1 MEECMNLYQL
11 NVKDVQKN
19 DVSLEGY
26 KGKVLLVVNTAS
38 GCGFTPQYEGLETL
52 YKNYKD
58 KGLEI
63 LDFPCNQFMNQA
75 SGTDEE
81 LVAFCQMKFG
91 TTFKT
96 FAKVDVNGD
105 GADPL
110 FKYLRKEAPTEFEN
124 EKANA
129 FKKVL
134 NDLKQTVTGDSV
146 KWNFT
151 KFLVDRNGKVLA
163 RFAPTFK
170 PEDLVPFIEK
180 AL

>member
-1 MEECMNLYQL
+1 MNLYQL

-75 SGTDEE
+75 PGTDEE

-96 FAKVDVNGD
+96 FAKVNVNGED
-105 GADPL
+105 ADPL
-110 FKYLRKEAPTEFEN
+110 FKYLRYEAPTEYEN
-124 EKANA
+124 EKANV
-129 FKKVL
+129 FKKAL
-134 NDLKQTVTGDSV
+134 NDLKQSVTGDSV

-151 KFLVDRNGKVLA
+151 KFLVDRNGKVIA

-170 PEDLVPFIEK
+170 PEDLAPFIEK